1 MKKTSAALIN
11 VTTPSN
17 MVPPVLPV
25 ASTEEISKQSIEIII
40 KPRPQTAVA
49 STEKRDNKATAAVS

>member
-11 VTTPSN
+11 VTTPSHIL
-17 MVPPVLPV
+17 PSALPV
-25 ASTEEISKQSIEIII
+25 ASTESIETII

-49 STEKRDNKATAAVS
+49 STEKRDNKAAAAVS